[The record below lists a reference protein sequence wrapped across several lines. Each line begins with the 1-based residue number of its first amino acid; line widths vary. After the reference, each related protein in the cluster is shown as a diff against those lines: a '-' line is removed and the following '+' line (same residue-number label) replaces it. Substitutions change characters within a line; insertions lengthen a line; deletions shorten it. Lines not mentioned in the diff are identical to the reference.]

1 MLYKFELQFLDDNKT
16 TKYKTLREIS
26 KELNIEYFQTRCI
39 FAHSMK
45 PKKYLHPHLKSL
57 CSKYKIITNPD
68 LFP

>member
-1 MLYKFELQFLDDNKT
+1 MLYKFQLENLDNKNT
-16 TKYKTLREIS
+16 VKYKTLKEIA
-26 KELNIEYFQTRCI
+26 KELNLEYFQTRCI

-45 PKKYLHPHLKSL
+45 LKKYLHPHLKSL